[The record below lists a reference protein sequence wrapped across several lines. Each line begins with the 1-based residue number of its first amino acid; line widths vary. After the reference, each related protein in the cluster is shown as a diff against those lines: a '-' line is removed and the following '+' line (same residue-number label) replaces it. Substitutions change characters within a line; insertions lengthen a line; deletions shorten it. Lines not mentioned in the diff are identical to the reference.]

1 MPIYLYQHPKT
12 KKTKEVIQG
21 MVEEHTFV
29 DDKGVK
35 WNRIFTV
42 PQAVVDGRINPFSEA
57 DFVKK
62 TGNGKNQKVGDLWD
76 RSKELSEKRAAKNG
90 GVDPIKDK
98 FLKEYSKKRKG
109 KPHPSQIRGD
119 KTYTI

>member
-1 MPIYLYQHPKT
+1 MGIYIYQHPNT
-12 KKTKEVIQG
+12 KETKEVIQR
-21 MVEEHTFV
+21 MSEDHVYV
-29 DDKGVK
+29 DAKGVK

-57 DFVKK
+57 DFIKK
-62 TGNGKNQKVGDLWD
+62 TSNGKNQKVGDLWD

-90 GVDPIKDK
+90 GVDPVKEKYLKD
-98 FLKEYSKKRKG
+98 YSKKRKG
-109 KPHPSQIRGD
+109 KPHPSQITD